1 MIGERYFK
9 VMSRK
14 EQNFVDTQE
23 FLHTI
28 TKTFMSDLD
37 SKIRLTFQ
45 MYKLLNNFRYDFDQD
60 DEITREDVRIV
71 LSYAHFERNRQKSI
85 LEINKSMEGS
95 YFDRE

>member
-23 FLHTI
+23 FLHTT

-45 MYKLLNNFRYDFDQD
+45 MYTFFNNFRYDFDQD
-60 DEITREDVRIV
+60 DEITKEDVRIV